1 MSIQNSDVAPKFGHD
16 TTALEV
22 IKAYNSNLKGYEV
35 IVTGASSGIGIETAR
50 ALAQAGARVIIGARD
65 LVKAEEVAKD
75 VRQSTGN
82 DQVEVEKI
90 ELDNLA
96 SVNDFVKRYLAKD
109 RPLHILVNNAGI
121 MGCPLSYT
129 VDGFESQ
136 FGTNHMGHFALTI
149 GLLPALKRGVKE
161 SGRNVRVVNVSSL
174 AHRMGDVDFND
185 INFKNGR
192 VYAPFVS
199 YGQSKTANILF
210 SNALTKHYS
219 NEGIFSNSLMPGA
232 IPTNLQRHM
241 SLEDKQKRGWVD
253 EDGNV
258 KTIEGFKTIEQGAS
272 TSVWAAVAPELDG
285 VGGKYF
291 VSFWHLHSTI
301 KFFLIKIRFLIK
313 G

>member
-1 MSIQNSDVAPKFGHD
+1 MSQHNFGFE
-16 TTALEV
+16 TTAMEV
-22 IKAYNSNLKGYEV
+22 IKAYNTNLKGYEV

-75 VRQSTGN
+75 IRESTGN

-96 SVNDFVKRYLAKD
+96 SVNDFVKRFLAKD

-121 MGCPLSYT
+121 MACPLSYT
-129 VDGFESQ
+129 IDGFENQ

-161 SGRNVRVVNVSSL
+161 SGRNVRVVVVASL
-174 AHRMGDVDFND
+174 AHKYGTVDFND

-192 VYAPFVS
+192 EYTPFIS

-210 SNALTKHYS
+210 SNALTKHFS
-219 NEGIFSNSLMPGA
+219 SEGIYSNSLMPGA
-232 IPTNLQRHM
+232 ILTGLQKHM

-253 EDGNV
+253 EDG
-258 KTIEGFKTIEQGAS
+258 KFKPIEGFKTIEQGAS

-291 VSFWHLHSTI
+291 VY
-301 KFFLIKIRFLIK
+301 FLNGYYIRQILYLIIN
-313 G
+313 